1 MRTVKPSGPVRF
13 RPQCPELSMKPL
25 KSMPLPAFGVLII
38 AIVYFLKLWSY
49 AHANRWYRDEAIR
62 NSREQMRRRGSRR
75 IRSLSV
81 PSIREIDDEETKMGT
96 RFDLK

>member
-1 MRTVKPSGPVRF
+1 
-13 RPQCPELSMKPL
+13 
-25 KSMPLPAFGVLII
+25 MPLPAFGVLII

-81 PSIREIDDEETKMGT
+81 PTLREIDEEETKMGLWFKKCGQFSAP
-96 RFDLK
+96 RMLKLKPNDSLSK

>member
-1 MRTVKPSGPVRF
+1 M
-13 RPQCPELSMKPL
+13 
-25 KSMPLPAFGVLII
+25 

-81 PSIREIDDEETKMGT
+81 PTLREIDEEETKMGMW
-96 RFDLK
+96 FEKMWPILGAQDLKIET

>member
-1 MRTVKPSGPVRF
+1 
-13 RPQCPELSMKPL
+13 
-25 KSMPLPAFGVLII
+25 MPLPAFGVLIM

-81 PSIREIDDEETKMGT
+81 PTLREIDEEETKMGLWFKKCGQFWAPKT
-96 RFDLK
+96 FKSKPNYSLSK

>member
-1 MRTVKPSGPVRF
+1 M
-13 RPQCPELSMKPL
+13 
-25 KSMPLPAFGVLII
+25 
-38 AIVYFLKLWSY
+38 AIMYFLKLWSY

-81 PSIREIDDEETKMGT
+81 PTLREIDEEETKMGMW
-96 RFDLK
+96 FEKMWPILGAQDLKIET

>member
-1 MRTVKPSGPVRF
+1 
-13 RPQCPELSMKPL
+13 
-25 KSMPLPAFGVLII
+25 MPLPAFGVLIM

-81 PSIREIDDEETKMGT
+81 PTLREIDEEETKMGT
-96 RFDLK
+96 WFEKYQKEINFESLRP

>member
-1 MRTVKPSGPVRF
+1 
-13 RPQCPELSMKPL
+13 
-25 KSMPLPAFGVLII
+25 MPLPAFGVLIV

-81 PSIREIDDEETKMGT
+81 PTLREIDEEETKMGLWFEKRGQFWAPWT
-96 RFDLK
+96 LKLKPNYSLSK

>member
-1 MRTVKPSGPVRF
+1 
-13 RPQCPELSMKPL
+13 MKPL

-49 AHANRWYRDEAIR
+49 AHANRWYRDEANR